1 MADKP
6 ASELVSDLAQQA
18 SELVREELRLALTEM
33 RTKAA
38 KAGLGSAL
46 LLVAGVLV
54 LYAGALV
61 VSGVVLLLAR
71 VMPPWLSAVVVGAF
85 LVVAAALAGAMG
97 LERIQR
103 ALPLIP
109 EQAAAGIAQDVKT
122 VQDNLD

>member
-97 LERIQR
+97 LEGIQR